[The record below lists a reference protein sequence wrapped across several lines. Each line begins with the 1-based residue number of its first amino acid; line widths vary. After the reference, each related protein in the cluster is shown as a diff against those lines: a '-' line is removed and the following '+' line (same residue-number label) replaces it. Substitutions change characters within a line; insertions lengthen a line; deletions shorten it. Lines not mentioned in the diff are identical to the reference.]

1 VSVRFID
8 EATIHA
14 HAGNGGN
21 GCLAFRREK
30 HVPRGGPSG
39 GNGGRGG
46 HVILVADERLDTLMD
61 HAYRRHY
68 KAERGGHG
76 EGDLRTGKQG
86 EDLLVPVPVGT
97 MVFDVETEDLVADLT
112 EDGQEVIVASG
123 GHGGRGNASFVSS
136 TNRTPRRVE
145 PGGQGEERLLR
156 LVLKSMADVGLIGLP
171 NVGKSTF
178 LRVVSRA
185 TPKVAAYPFT
195 TMSPHLGIAQLDD
208 ERRFAL
214 ADLPGLVEGASQG
227 RGLGLRFLRH
237 VERTRVLVHMITVD
251 ETGNIDAAFAAWQAV
266 RGELESYGNGLAE
279 KPEIP
284 ILTKMDLP
292 WVRDA
297 YDELAHRF
305 RGEDR
310 TLLAVSAATRQGVS
324 VALDAIWH
332 LRLSS

>member
-8 EATIHA
+8 EATIHV

-30 HVPRGGPSG
+30 HVPMGGPAG

-61 HAYRRHY
+61 HSYRRHY
-68 KAERGGHG
+68 KADRGGHG

-97 MVFDVETEDLVADLT
+97 MVYDVETGDLVTDLT
-112 EDGQEVIVASG
+112 VNGQQIIVARG
-123 GHGGRGNASFVSS
+123 GSGGRGNAVFVSS
-136 TNRTPRRVE
+136 INRAPRRVE

-156 LVLKSMADVGLIGLP
+156 LVLKAMADVGLIGLP

-208 ERRFAL
+208 DRRFAM

-251 ETGNIDAAFAAWQAV
+251 ETGDTDAAYAAWRAV
-266 RGELESYGNGLAE
+266 RAELESYGNGLAD

-292 WVRDA
+292 WVRDV
-297 YDELAHRF
+297 YDELADRFHRE
-305 RGEDR
+305 GKI
-310 TLLAVSAATRQGVS
+310 LLAVSAATHQGIAS
-324 VALDAIWH
+324 ALDAIWH
-332 LRLSS
+332 LRLST